1 MYLFCIFAQPIYYNM
16 KTILNK
22 RMGEFI
28 QLGSYISSE
37 YYETAEMTMARMN
50 GMDYTYHIRTD
61 DDVLF
66 FLTKD
71 KMYQIPKKD
80 FDWRMLWDKLEDV
93 PTNDANEIEEEFQ
106 HFTIGSDT
114 SEIWRWFEWFF
125 DICLGDELE
134 L

>member
-1 MYLFCIFAQPIYYNM
+1 M

-28 QLGSYISSE
+28 QLGSYLSSE

-71 KMYQIPKKD
+71 KVYEIPKKD
-80 FDWRMLWDKLEDV
+80 FDWRMLWDKLENV
-93 PTNDANEIEEEFQ
+93 PINDDEEIEEEFE
-106 HFTIGSDT
+106 HFPIGSET
-114 SEIWRWFEWFF
+114 IEILRWFEWFF
-125 DICLGDELE
+125 DIVLVDELD